1 MICGAKDEMRRRMI
15 CGAKD
20 EMRRRMICGA
30 KDEMICGAKN
40 EMEMMCGAV
49 WYITSAPE
57 CSQSAPRVLPRAAH
71 VLPTWGAT
79 LL

>member
-1 MICGAKDEMRRRMI
+1 
-15 CGAKD
+15 
-20 EMRRRMICGA
+20 MICGA